1 MKELMAKL
9 VSISGDFDG
18 WMYSTVLFWALII
31 VGLFFSVRTKFV
43 QIRLLPEGIRVLTE
57 KSHEGGMS
65 SFQALMIATASRVGT
80 GNIAGVA
87 TAVVAGGT
95 GSCCLNV
102 DYGYRWWRICIYRV
116 NFSTD
121 L

>member
-31 VGLFFSVRTKFV
+31 VGLCFSVRTKFV

-87 TAVVAGGT
+87 TAVVAGDRELLSGC
-95 GSCCLNV
+95 GLWLSLV
-102 DYGYRWWRICIYRV
+102 AHLHL
-116 NFSTD
+116 SSQ